1 MKRYTKKETN
11 LSDSAD
17 VGEEREELRRR
28 ARCEAWWAASMM
40 KTRVLKEKHFG
51 GVRWIVGRLSV

>member
-1 MKRYTKKETN
+1 MKRYIKKEIN
-11 LSDSAD
+11 FSDLVD

-28 ARCEAWWAASMM
+28 VRCEVWWVVSMM
-40 KTRVLKEKHFG
+40 KIRVFKEKYFG